1 MSIQVD
7 VKPANAHSLD
17 SEPWWHDTLKT
28 LRPTSKVELDSI
40 DATRLRGV
48 PLVVSPAQTKMSS
61 IQAFKSNRDL
71 FAAVC
76 RALAQLDQG
85 LLIHAPSAS
94 GHYQMQWLFHC
105 TAPSVPGGSDGGATA
120 VLQQLVPAEFAMTV
134 TPSAEDVADN
144 AEAECDYEPHVMAAL
159 GSIKLAPPGESMSFR
174 SLFFE
179 TPEVS
184 PRNTATTNAAAAA
197 AAAAAAG
204 STSPSRSSHST
215 KPNSSNA
222 RRARHHSEANGRPPA
237 KRNMTTKHDQD
248 IGGRRNV
255 THQTI
260 KKPRHRCVCACG
272 WANDGC
278 LRSCWYLPL
287 CLCLRS
293 KSISRI

>member
-1 MSIQVD
+1 MGILLNCSHLHIPFSHLAKTSRLLIQHTNLSGGDDQHMSIQVD

-120 VLQQLVPAEFAMTV
+120 VLQQLVRLILHCLPMT
-134 TPSAEDVADN
+134 T
-144 AEAECDYEPHVMAAL
+144 
-159 GSIKLAPPGESMSFR
+159 IR
-174 SLFFE
+174 
-179 TPEVS
+179 
-184 PRNTATTNAAAAA
+184 
-197 AAAAAAG
+197 
-204 STSPSRSSHST
+204 
-215 KPNSSNA
+215 PNSKSKESA
-222 RRARHHSEANGRPPA
+222 KLWLVSLWMPVLPA
-237 KRNMTTKHDQD
+237 AQL
-248 IGGRRNV
+248 
-255 THQTI
+255 
-260 KKPRHRCVCACG
+260 A
-272 WANDGC
+272 
-278 LRSCWYLPL
+278 
-287 CLCLRS
+287 
-293 KSISRI
+293 